1 MVACKYNYMR
11 GSECTYMNKPVAYT
25 YLPLLQNG
33 RTHGRQTTVVWPCNI
48 DVCM

>member
-25 YLPLLQNG
+25 YVLLQTG
-33 RTHGRQTTVVWPCNI
+33 RTHGRQTTVV
-48 DVCM
+48 